1 MKCLGYFKKIPA
13 QFLKYNTS
21 LVAQMVERVCLQC
34 MRPGFYPWVGKIPRR
49 RKWQPTP
56 VFLPAKSHGRR
67 SLAGYSLW
75 GCKESDTTEQLHIH
89 LLQHSNKRAL
99 FKKNVISNV
108 SKGILMLVAQ
118 SCPSLCTLM
127 NCSPPGSYVYGILQ
141 ARGLE
146 WVAISFS
153 RGSSQPRDWTLR
165 SYIADGFFTIWVT
178 REAQSYLKYWA
189 IQISFGDFQYYPL
202 E

>member
-13 QFLKYNTS
+13 HFLNYNTS

-56 VFLPAKSHGRR
+56 VFLPAKAHGRR

-99 FKKNVISNV
+99 F
-108 SKGILMLVAQ
+108 
-118 SCPSLCTLM
+118 
-127 NCSPPGSYVYGILQ
+127 
-141 ARGLE
+141 
-146 WVAISFS
+146 
-153 RGSSQPRDWTLR
+153 
-165 SYIADGFFTIWVT
+165 
-178 REAQSYLKYWA
+178 
-189 IQISFGDFQYYPL
+189 
-202 E
+202 